1 MVSNLKKLLLATA
14 LVCPTWAIA
23 APINVAVSIVPEQY
37 FVEQIGKEH
46 VKVDVIVSPGAEPDT
61 YAPKA
66 RQMRDLAKT
75 DIYFPM
81 GVPFENAW
89 QSRIA
94 DVNADMKVIP
104 LYERICRRQFP
115 EGMEEHHHGDEH
127 HDHAEHHKHEGHD
140 NPCRPERADPHIWM
154 SPNLVRIM
162 AGTIRDSL
170 IAQDPAHTA
179 DYEKNFRE
187 FAQHI
192 NEIDTKILK
201 AVEGLKSNT
210 FLVYHPAFGYFA
222 RSYGLQQLPV
232 QVHGTDPTPT
242 QLAKIIKQA
251 KASGIKVVFV
261 EPQFSKRAAQTV
273 AKEIGGQVVAVD
285 PLAKDWGNNL
295 VNVANAFTQA
305 LK

>member
-14 LVCPTWAIA
+14 LVCPTLAMA

-37 FVEQIGKEH
+37 FVEQIGGDH
-46 VKVDVIVSPGAEPDT
+46 VNVDVIVPPGAEPDT

-66 RQMRDLAKT
+66 MQMRKLAKT
-75 DIYFPM
+75 DLYFPM

-89 QSRIA
+89 QKRIA
-94 DVNADMKVIP
+94 GVNADMKVVP
-104 LYERICRRQFP
+104 LYQRVCRRQFP
-115 EGMEEHHHGDEH
+115 EGMGEHDHGHGHDSDQHSAH
-127 HDHAEHHKHEGHD
+127 HDHA

-154 SPNLVRIM
+154 SPTLVRIM
-162 AGTIRDSL
+162 AGTIRDTL
-170 IAQDPAHTA
+170 IEQDPAHKA
-179 DYEKNFRE
+179 DYEHNFRQ

-192 NEIDTKILK
+192 NDIDSQILK
-201 AVEGLKSNT
+201 ALEGLKSNT

-222 RSYGLQQLPV
+222 RSYGLKQLPV

-251 KASGIKVVFV
+251 KASDIKVVFV
-261 EPQFSKRAAQTV
+261 EPQFSKRAAETV

-285 PLAKDWGNNL
+285 PLAKDWGRNL
-295 VNVANAFTQA
+295 VNVANAFTKA